1 MITISF
7 NRTEDLNQQIYMA
20 IVREIAS
27 ETLQAGDRLPS
38 RRSLAMHLGVSL
50 NTVKKAYGQL
60 LDEGFIRSKERSGFY
75 VDQLNPTLL
84 YRVEAAET
92 NKGDDLSEEDF
103 PGEKWAFNFSYA
115 ATDPGQAQKKVWSRL
130 AKRSMEEAL
139 LGRSSHAQTHWA
151 LKKAVAAYLSS
162 HRGVDTPAKN
172 ILLTTG
178 YAENLLLLFML
189 FKDPIFAV
197 EEPGYLR
204 TDPIFQAAGKNFLP
218 IAIDSSGFSVTDLEK
233 SPANI
238 ALTTPNHQFPT
249 GIIMGLRRRQELLS
263 WAEEKPGRYVL
274 EDDYD
279 SDFKYYG
286 KTIPALKS
294 LDQKERVIMS
304 GSFTQS
310 IGSFLAVSYLVL
322 PDPLLSDFQGLKI
335 PKGKVSPIQ
344 ESLLEKYLSTG
355 AFDRHINHMNTFY
368 RNKREAFI
376 RALREKDP
384 DVVIQGSEAGL
395 HFILGFQRPLPPPEI
410 IKKRAGRERIYIKSL
425 DDYRRVPLFD
435 DLYLVG
441 FGGIPDQ
448 KIAEAAQALL
458 ALFERENAG

>member
-1 MITISF
+1 MITLTF
-7 NRTEDLNQQIYMA
+7 DGKDDLNQQIYRGL
-20 IVREIAS
+20 VREIAS
-27 ETLQAGDRLPS
+27 EKLKAGDRLPS

-60 LDEGFIRSKERSGFY
+60 LDEGFIRSRERSGFY

-84 YRVEAAET
+84 YQVEAEEPRKEAVEAE
-92 NKGDDLSEEDF
+92 EELR
-103 PGEKWAFNFSYA
+103 EKKWKFNFSYA
-115 ATDPGQAQKKVWSRL
+115 ATDPGQAQKKVWGRL
-130 AKRSMEEAL
+130 AKRSMEEVL
-139 LGRSSHAQTHWA
+139 LGRSSNAGQHWA

-162 HRGVDTPAKN
+162 HRGVDTAAKN

-189 FKDPIFAV
+189 LKDPIFAV
-197 EEPGYLR
+197 EDPGYLR
-204 TDPIFQAAGKNFLP
+204 TDPIFRAAGKKFLP
-218 IAIDSSGFSVTDLEK
+218 IAIDPFGFSVAGLRK

-279 SDFKYYG
+279 SDFKYSG

-294 LDQKERVIMS
+294 LDQKGRVIMS

-322 PDPLLSDFQGLKI
+322 PDPLLKDFQGLKI

-344 ESLLEKYLSTG
+344 EILLEKYLSTG
-355 AFDRHINHMNTFY
+355 AFDRHVNHMNTFY
-368 RNKREAFI
+368 RNKREGLI
-376 RALREKDP
+376 RALRERNP
-384 DVVIQGSEAGL
+384 EVIIQGSEAGL
-395 HFILGFQRPLPPPEI
+395 HFLLGFRRPIPPPSVLQ
-410 IKKRAGRERIYIKSL
+410 KRARQRGIYLKSV
-425 DDYRRVPLFD
+425 DDYRRKPIHD
-435 DLYLVG
+435 SLYLVG
-441 FGGIPDQ
+441 FGGIAADEIPEA
-448 KIAEAAQALL
+448 AEALL
-458 ALFERENAG
+458 GLFEGK